1 MQLLN
6 SKATGR
12 AVGQRRE
19 KTLAPLQPLRAP
31 LASSSVSIAQEDRG
45 KLATCRAASPTAVV
59 QPTRELE
66 AARDPAEPPSTNGG
80 DRSHETDYV
89 VIGSGIG
96 GLCCAALLAKYGYRV
111 TVCESHY
118 LAGGAAHSFAV
129 GGYRFDAGPSF
140 FLGIGGP
147 PGDGSPNPLKQVLD
161 AVGES
166 VETKKYDRW
175 VVYPP
180 EGGFFPNIASGSAYE
195 ATILKHGGPE
205 ALAQWRALDKAMKP
219 LQTAAGLFPAAA
231 LRGDL
236 GVALTGARF
245 LGPEMMGMGLIA
257 PLLTGP
263 FSALVDKHVTHPWL
277 RAFLDLECFVLS
289 GMTARDTLC
298 AEMAF
303 MFAER
308 NAGRTAIDYPMG
320 GSEAIISA
328 LVRGIEKHGGRVLLR
343 THVEQVVMEGGRA
356 AGVRLRPQGPASAS
370 ASASST
376 TKPELIRARCGVVS
390 NASVWDTQKLLPP
403 GAAPEQWRRTSLKTP
418 ALDSF
423 VHLHLGIDATGLPS
437 DLECHH
443 LVVNSWEQLTG
454 PQNVIIASVPTVFDP
469 SLAPPGKAT
478 VHCYCAANEPYDLWA
493 GLDRRSPEYKALK
506 EERAAPL
513 WEALE
518 RFIPDIRDRTELKLV
533 GSPLTHERFVRRH
546 RGSYGPGISAAGGA
560 GWPGPKT
567 PVPGLTVCGDSCMP
581 GIGVPAAAASGMIA
595 ANSLA
600 PVWSHLKMMDALLPQ
615 PGSGG
620 AKAAAAAAPARR

>member
-1 MQLLN
+1 MMQHIAQRPSTHARKHACTLSYPSLRPHITHIFAHAY
-6 SKATGR
+6 ATTTITKR
-12 AVGQRRE
+12 AVAC
-19 KTLAPLQPLRAP
+19 LAAAPLTTTL
-31 LASSSVSIAQEDRG
+31 ED
-45 KLATCRAASPTAVV
+45 TESPINQDFV
-59 QPTRELE
+59 
-66 AARDPAEPPSTNGG
+66 
-80 DRSHETDYV
+80 DRSHETDFV

-96 GLCCAALLAKYGYRV
+96 GLCCAALLSKYGYRV

-118 LAGGAAHSFAV
+118 LAGGAAHSFEV
-129 GGYRFDAGPSF
+129 GEYKFDAGPSF

-166 VETKKYDRW
+166 VESKQYDRW
-175 VVYPP
+175 IVYPP
-180 EGGFFPNIASGSAYE
+180 GGGCFPNIANGAAYE
-195 ATILKHGGPE
+195 TTILQQGGPE
-205 ALAQWRALDKAMKP
+205 ALRQWRALDRAMKP

-231 LRGDL
+231 FRGDL
-236 GVALTGARF
+236 GLALTAARF
-245 LGPEMMGMGLIA
+245 LGPEMLGTAFIA
-257 PLLTGP
+257 PLLVGP

-303 MFAER
+303 MFSER

-320 GSEAIISA
+320 GSKAIIDA
-328 LVRGIEKHGGRVLLR
+328 LVRGVGKYGGRVLLR
-343 THVEQVVMEGGRA
+343 SHVDEILIEGGRA
-356 AGVRLRPQGPASAS
+356 AGVRLQAASGRGANGGNRP
-370 ASASST
+370 
-376 TKPELIRARCGVVS
+376 EVIRARCGVVS
-390 NASVWDTQKLLPP
+390 NASVWDTQRLLPP
-403 GAAPEQWRRTSLKTP
+403 GTAPAEWARQSAATP

-423 VHLHLGIDATGLPS
+423 VHLHLGFDATDLDPS
-437 DLECHH
+437 MECHH
-443 LVVNSWEQLTG
+443 LIVNSWQGLTE

-493 GLDRRSPEYKALK
+493 GLDRRSARYKALK
-506 EERAAPL
+506 EERAQPL

-518 RFIPDIRDRTELKLV
+518 RVIPDIRRRAELTLV

-546 RGSYGPGISAAGGA
+546 RGSYGPGISASGKES
-560 GWPGPKT
+560 WPGPKT
-567 PVPGLTVCGDSCMP
+567 PIPGLSVCGDSCMP

-600 PVWSHLKMMDALLPQ
+600 PVWSHLAMMDALLP
-615 PGSGG
+615 P
-620 AKAAAAAAPARR
+620 ATAARAAMGHRA

>member
-6 SKATGR
+6 AKTTGR
-12 AVGQRRE
+12 APQRRE
-19 KTLAPLQPLRAP
+19 KTLAPLQTQPLRAP
-31 LASSSVSIAQEDRG
+31 LRSSSLSGGGEERG
-45 KLATCRAASPTAVV
+45 TLATCWAASPVIA
-59 QPTRELE
+59 QQETREL
-66 AARDPAEPPSTNGG
+66 ARDPAEPPPTSGGG

-180 EGGFFPNIASGSAYE
+180 EGGCFPNIASGSAYE
-195 ATILKHGGPE
+195 ATILKHGGAE
-205 ALAQWRALDKAMKP
+205 ALKQWRALDTAMKP

-231 LRGDL
+231 IRGDL

-245 LGPEMMGMGLIA
+245 MGPQMLGMAGIA

-320 GSEAIISA
+320 GSEAIIEA
-328 LVRGIEKHGGRVLLR
+328 LLRGITKNGGRVLLR

-356 AGVRLRPQGPASAS
+356 AGVRLRPQGPAGGNA
-370 ASASST
+370 AAGQ
-376 TKPELIRARCGVVS
+376 PEFIRARCGVVS
-390 NASVWDTQKLLPP
+390 NASVWDTQKLLPA

-423 VHLHLGIDATGLPS
+423 VHLHLGIDAAGLPA

-506 EERAAPL
+506 EERAQPL

-518 RFIPDIRDRTELKLV
+518 RFIPDIRERTELKLV

-600 PVWSHLKMMDALLPQ
+600 PVWSHLRMMDELLPQ
-615 PGSGG
+615 PGGNVK
-620 AKAAAAAAPARR
+620 AKAAAAAAAPARR

>member
-1 MQLLN
+1 MQLLKN
-6 SKATGR
+6 TTGQ
-12 AVGQRRE
+12 ALGQRRE
-19 KTLAPLQPLRAP
+19 KTLALRQTQTIRAP
-31 LASSSVSIAQEDRG
+31 LVASNISTAGEERG
-45 KLATCRAASPTAVV
+45 NLATCRAASPVTV
-59 QPTRELE
+59 QETRELE
-66 AARDPAEPPSTNGG
+66 RDPAEPPSTSGG

-118 LAGGAAHSFAV
+118 LAGGAAHSFSV

-180 EGGFFPNIASGSAYE
+180 GGGSFPNIASGSAYE

-205 ALAQWRALDKAMKP
+205 ALAQWRALDTAMRP

-245 LGPEMMGMGLIA
+245 LGPEMLGMAAIA

-320 GSEAIISA
+320 GSEAIIDA
-328 LVRGIEKHGGRVLLR
+328 LVRGITKNGGRVLLR
-343 THVEQVVMEGGRA
+343 THV
-356 AGVRLRPQGPASAS
+356 
-370 ASASST
+370 
-376 TKPELIRARCGVVS
+376 PEFIRARCGVVS
-390 NASVWDTQKLLPP
+390 NASVWDTQRLLPP

-423 VHLHLGIDATGLPS
+423 VHLHLGIDATGLPP

-506 EERAAPL
+506 EERAEPL

-533 GSPLTHERFVRRH
+533 GSPLTHQRFVRRH

-600 PVWSHLKMMDALLPQ
+600 P
-615 PGSGG
+615 
-620 AKAAAAAAPARR
+620 